1 MDVSIV
7 CDDLLGV
14 RLEKLQ
20 GVYFAF
26 MYVSKPQDTAEHAGR
41 LVGIEGIEVDAIAK
55 VVPRQSLPNNGT
67 TVWT

>member
-1 MDVSIV
+1 
-7 CDDLLGV
+7 
-14 RLEKLQ
+14 
-20 GVYFAF
+20 